1 MQSIEIGVVNS
12 LLIRLDPLIIVSVIS
27 VKYQNHNNGDIHHT
41 MKPIIN
47 SSSYIVIFSYLK

>member
-27 VKYQNHNNGDIHHT
+27 VKYQNHNNGDIYHT